1 MKKAKRW
8 VAAVLAASM
17 VFSQTVYAQEY
28 TAEESTVE
36 IENAVDV
43 SATETEESSVEIEET
58 EEYETESMEETVSS
72 IQQESIVEGTDA
84 SDSET
89 TETMSEE
96 ESVEQELDVS
106 EASAKSEIQTYNQTI
121 VTGKA
126 WLYLYNYINYG
137 DEEYLWTFTDGNK
150 LSVSVDDPS
159 VCKVM
164 YIYGKSYGS
173 EEQRVDMKL
182 QGLNV
187 GKTTLTVKDAD
198 GSILFKYNVTVNKC
212 PDDAVIFEDDAL
224 QGKMLASCD
233 ENGDGYLTEEELAQR
248 VSISID
254 NTYMGE
260 QVHSLKGLEK
270 LKNLEVLSLDDCK
283 GISDF
288 SMLNQLSNLEMLY
301 LVDSS
306 FNKLSDIAECTNLQ
320 TLWIENCDISS
331 WDGLEKLINL
341 ESISIHNTN
350 FSSGALLKNMQTL
363 RYLNLDDNK
372 NFTDIQSLAGLKN
385 LRVLYLEDTGVSDE
399 DKWNFA
405 DIQDMVLKVGDTA
418 EILKYEGLISIDTE
432 FLDGEECFTSGRTA
446 IKPGTAKLHISY
458 TDTLNKDINIVITDA
473 DDQTLE
479 SDYQGDI
486 DTKSD
491 DEDDITHILGS
502 NGVLW
507 TTSPEVKKVKSG
519 VKKYVAD
526 YVYADDGNGNFN
538 RKQSKVFYVDSND
551 VLWSENHQKIAENI
565 VELKDGGAVDKNGNF
580 YDIYANAQKPVS
592 NVKKWAAAGIFTFIL
607 KTDGSLWER
616 NGYQN
621 QEEFSKIADSVIDV
635 VQWSYNSGAYLKA
648 DGTVV
653 TKSFYSSK
661 CYEKEYNVNAASLGK
676 QSWSYYDKAGNLYLD
691 FDGTN
696 IGKLTIADEKSIRLN
711 GDLVDL
717 ILSDDGGLY
726 IVSEDKTEVQKIDS
740 NAAKLYHGDYC
751 PYPYYDNEWYYQK
764 KDGTYYTIGSSEDDN
779 GGIVLNKVDSA
790 VISWTKINGTNYLLF
805 SSYGGHEQAFVKS
818 GTVFL
823 DHVIKL
829 WANNSSKVYALRT
842 DGSIWNVT
850 NSPVKVGSLSE
861 EEPEHE
867 HTIVKDLAIAA
878 TTEQPGKTE
887 GSHCSECGEIL
898 TQQETTVVTAPL
910 IEAKA
915 DDKGGITVSWK
926 KVGYAEG
933 YTVYRKNS
941 SNEEWQRVADVKGK
955 DTISWT
961 DTTGEM
967 CTAYTYTVSAYMNE
981 NGKTITGDFDSK
993 GVTATV
999 LPAVVILK
1007 NAVDNGKN
1015 GVDVTW
1021 EKVTGATGYR
1031 IYRKTADTGWKGLAT
1046 VKPDS
1051 ATTYT
1056 DTSAAAGI
1064 TYTYTVRAYKTV
1076 NGKDVYGGFDTTG
1089 VSASVKKND
1098 QALGTVVLDKA
1109 VDSTRGGIILSWKA
1123 VDGAENSGGSWQK
1136 VTDVTTD
1143 KLSYED
1149 PTGVTGKTYTYTVRA
1164 FKKVNGKEVFGGFD
1178 SKGLT
1183 ATKLPAKVT
1192 LKEAKVNVDGTITV
1206 SWNKMSTATGYRVF
1220 RKEAGGSWKGLI
1232 TLTSNTATNY
1242 TDKNVEEGKSYTY
1255 TVRAYKVYDGKTVYG
1270 SFDANGKTAAVPV
1283 NMLSTVKLVSAAAS
1297 SGRKITVSWEKE
1309 DNCQGY
1315 IVYRKEAG
1323 KGWARLA
1330 KAAGSSLTS
1339 YTDASGVAGTNY
1351 TYTVR
1356 AYKTVKGKEVL
1367 GGFDTKGVSAQCKN

>member
-28 TAEESTVE
+28 TAEESTAE
-36 IENAVDV
+36 METTVDE
-43 SATETEESSVEIEET
+43 SAAETEESSVAIEET
-58 EEYETESMEETVSS
+58 GKFETESMEETVSS
-72 IQQESIVEGTDA
+72 TQQDSTEEETDA

-89 TETMSEE
+89 AVVKGADT
-96 ESVEQELDVS
+96 SVYVGEKSATISLD
-106 EASAKSEIQTYNQTI
+106 
-121 VTGKA
+121 
-126 WLYLYNYINYG
+126 
-137 DEEYLWTFTDGNK
+137 
-150 LSVSVDDPS
+150 
-159 VCKVM
+159 
-164 YIYGKSYGS
+164 
-173 EEQRVDMKL
+173 
-182 QGLNV
+182 
-187 GKTTLTVKDAD
+187 
-198 GSILFKYNVTVNKC
+198 
-212 PDDAVIFEDDAL
+212 
-224 QGKMLASCD
+224 SC
-233 ENGDGYLTEEELAQR
+233 
-248 VSISID
+248 SISISD
-254 NTYMGE
+254 KYVAYDGKPKTPAITIMNGNTKLVAGKDYTVSYKNNQNVGTASATIKGNGTTYSGE
-260 QVHSLKGLEK
+260 KTLEFQIVNVTETLKEGENYIKVDTNEGNFK
-270 LKNLEVLSLDDCK
+270 LKFSPEKEGYYHIGFVELDSCFDVEEKEGFSTFHADDLITYVPTTKLFTDKIYVLEITSDEPTTKIIKVVIEQIATKGEVDGVTWDFNDDGTLYINGNNNDLYWGIDRVDGCLWECFK
-283 GISDF
+283 GDTKKVIIGDKVTHIPHSAF
-288 SMLNQLSNLEMLY
+288 FRLKQLES
-301 LVDSS
+301 
-306 FNKLSDIAECTNLQ
+306 
-320 TLWIENCDISS
+320 IELP
-331 WDGLEKLINL
+331 DGLEWIDNYAFAECEKLSRVILPENL
-341 ESISIHNTN
+341 EHVGYCAFEGCGFKSIKIPESVT
-350 FSSGALLKNMQTL
+350 
-363 RYLNLDDNK
+363 Y
-372 NFTDIQSLAGLKN
+372 IQSYAFGYDVNEELIDGFYIIGTKGS
-385 LRVLYLEDTGVSDE
+385 E
-399 DKWNFA
+399 
-405 DIQDMVLKVGDTA
+405 A
-418 EILKYEGLISIDTE
+418 ETYATE
-432 FLDGEECFTSGRTA
+432 NGITFLT
-446 IKPGTAKLHISY
+446 
-458 TDTLNKDINIVITDA
+458 KD
-473 DDQTLE
+473 
-479 SDYQGDI
+479 S
-486 DTKSD
+486 
-491 DEDDITHILGS
+491 
-502 NGVLW
+502 
-507 TTSPEVKKVKSG
+507 
-519 VKKYVAD
+519 
-526 YVYADDGNGNFN
+526 
-538 RKQSKVFYVDSND
+538 
-551 VLWSENHQKIAENI
+551 
-565 VELKDGGAVDKNGNF
+565 
-580 YDIYANAQKPVS
+580 
-592 NVKKWAAAGIFTFIL
+592 
-607 KTDGSLWER
+607 
-616 NGYQN
+616 
-621 QEEFSKIADSVIDV
+621 
-635 VQWSYNSGAYLKA
+635 
-648 DGTVV
+648 
-653 TKSFYSSK
+653 
-661 CYEKEYNVNAASLGK
+661 
-676 QSWSYYDKAGNLYLD
+676 
-691 FDGTN
+691 
-696 IGKLTIADEKSIRLN
+696 
-711 GDLVDL
+711 
-717 ILSDDGGLY
+717 
-726 IVSEDKTEVQKIDS
+726 
-740 NAAKLYHGDYC
+740 
-751 PYPYYDNEWYYQK
+751 
-764 KDGTYYTIGSSEDDN
+764 
-779 GGIVLNKVDSA
+779 
-790 VISWTKINGTNYLLF
+790 
-805 SSYGGHEQAFVKS
+805 
-818 GTVFL
+818 
-823 DHVIKL
+823 
-829 WANNSSKVYALRT
+829 
-842 DGSIWNVT
+842 
-850 NSPVKVGSLSE
+850 
-861 EEPEHE
+861 HE

-898 TQQETTVVTAPL
+898 TPQETTVVTTPL

-955 DTISWT
+955 DTASWT

-993 GVTATV
+993 GVTVTV
-999 LPAVVILK
+999 LPAVVVLK

-1051 ATTYT
+1051 TTTYT
-1056 DTSAAAGI
+1056 DTSAVPG
-1064 TYTYTVRAYKTV
+1064 TNYTYTVRAYKTV

-1123 VDGAENSGGSWQK
+1123 VDGAENYRIFKKFSGGSWQK
-1136 VTDVTTD
+1136 VTDVTAD

-1297 SGRKITVSWEKE
+1297 SGRKITVSWENV

-1323 KGWARLA
+1323 KGWVRLA

-1339 YTDASGVAGTNY
+1339 YTDASGAAGTNY

-1356 AYKTVKGKEVL
+1356 AYKIVKGKEVL